1 MGYPWKNLSPKDGFI
16 VKQQALLSDID
27 QKILTFL
34 YQPLI
39 GTAAYSLYMTLWT
52 EIEEEAYWSEG
63 ILHSELLALLNIG
76 IPELYQARIKL
87 EAIGLLKT
95 YIQTGSTKLTIYEL
109 QAPQASDV
117 FFKDDLLSLLLL
129 EKVGERKFRKL
140 RNRFV
145 IESIDKKKFQEV
157 TKSFL
162 DVFQFDAELLK
173 REKDLLKEPVSYIGK
188 TSSSKPKIDSKTFD
202 LKFFYTG
209 LNQQYINRSSITKE
223 VEEAILVL
231 HTLYGLDEL
240 AMQQFV
246 LNASDIET
254 GQIDEKKL
262 KKLAYDDYHNKNQQN
277 ISLKDV
283 VEKDIQ
289 VDANQQKM
297 RDNELTQ
304 RGLTIEDIAVIEVSE
319 QISPIDF
326 MNSIK
331 DQKGGFVTKP
341 EEWTLEEIVKKAN
354 LPTAVINILIHYI
367 LVVKNN
373 PTLDQKLAYKI
384 ANDWAQE
391 KVVAPEEAIQKV
403 KKMYLENA
411 EKRQQQENRTKTYAQ
426 NRNNGNYSKQVTT
439 RKETLPEWAKAENK
453 QAEEK
458 PMSENEKQA
467 FMERLK
473 RIQNFG
479 KEGE

>member
-1 MGYPWKNLSPKDGFI
+1 MGYPWKNLSPKDGFL
-16 VKQQALLSDID
+16 VKQNALLSDID

-52 EIEEEAYWSEG
+52 EIEEENYWSEG
-63 ILHSELLALLNIG
+63 ILHSELLMLLNIG

-95 YIQTGSTKLTIYEL
+95 YLQTDTTKLTIYEL
-109 QAPQASDV
+109 QAPQTSDV

-129 EKVGERKFRKL
+129 ERVGERKFKKL

-145 IESIDKKKFQEV
+145 IENIDKKKFQEI

-173 REKDLLKEPVSYIGK
+173 REKELLKEPVSYIGK
-188 TSSSKPKIDSKTFD
+188 TSSSKPKVDPKTFD
-202 LKFFYTG
+202 LKFFYSG

-223 VEEAILVL
+223 LEETILVL

-240 AMQQFV
+240 TMQQFV

-254 GQIDEKKL
+254 GTIDEKRL
-262 KKLAYDDYHNKNQQN
+262 KKIVYDDYHNKNQQN

-289 VDANQQKM
+289 VDLNQQKN
-297 RDNELTQ
+297 RENELTQ
-304 RGLTIEDIAVIEVSE
+304 KGLTKEDIAVIEVSE
-319 QISPIDF
+319 QISPLDF

-367 LVVKNN
+367 LVVRNN

-384 ANDWAQE
+384 ANDWGQE
-391 KVVAPEEAIQKV
+391 KVVAPEDAIQKV
-403 KKMYLENA
+403 KKMYFENA
-411 EKRQQQENRTKTYAQ
+411 EKRQQQENRNKTYTQ
-426 NRNNGNYSKQVTT
+426 NRNKGTYGNQATI
-439 RKETLPEWAKAENK
+439 RKETLPDWAKDENS
-453 QAEEK
+453 QTQET
-458 PMSENEKQA
+458 PMSEEEKQS